1 MTFRSISKVDEDND
15 GHQQSVYNF
24 GSKASM
30 LSVGATE
37 AKIDAGDPIKGNV
50 MPGGELTITNTDLA
64 ESVDVKLLNS
74 EDDADDWDT
83 NPERF
88 SQIGLTKTVAV
99 ASSETINWI
108 GSYRALIVTLNGSGV
123 ITTKVYGTMRTNG
136 YDPNA

>member
-1 MTFRSISKVDEDND
+1 MTFRSVSDVNEDQD
-15 GHQQSVYNF
+15 GHQQSVYAF
-24 GSKASM
+24 GSKAAM

-50 MPGGELTITNTDLA
+50 MPGGELTITNTDNS
-64 ESVDVKLLNS
+64 ETVEVKLYNS
-74 EDDADDWDT
+74 EDDDDDWAV

-88 SQIGLTKTVAV
+88 SQIGDAKTVGTE
-99 ASSETINWI
+99 SSETINWA
-108 GSYRALIVTLNGSGV
+108 GSYRALTVTLNGSGV